1 MQSPAV
7 KKDTWPESVVVWV
20 STGAVVVWLPLQQIK
35 NSTQPESGRR
45 LGGGW
50 AAVGLGSLDGYRKV
64 SLQSF
69 VRLSFYFFCCMR
81 FGAAVKMPARRRPC
95 FNAPVSVCV
104 KYFLS

>member
-50 AAVGLGSLDGYRKV
+50 AWLVGWVPKSIIAKFCAPFILLFLLHAFRCCGKNACEAKTL
-64 SLQSF
+64 LQCS
-69 VRLSFYFFCCMR
+69 
-81 FGAAVKMPARRRPC
+81 G
-95 FNAPVSVCV
+95 VCV
-104 KYFLS
+104 R